1 MYDCIHERIKL
12 STLVAN
18 SNFLLV
24 HFGIP
29 QFSAP
34 VFLSRKEEGRTRCV
48 CYVIQKSKSAFKAGQ
63 HHCKNDKSSKM
74 ISRQKQKKDSICGKG
89 NRLIHQVV
97 LADVRVLGQVGSLR
111 CVTCASSFCLNIL
124 LCLDMTHTYLSHRQH
139 CPSV

>member
-1 MYDCIHERIKL
+1 MYDCMHESIKL
-12 STLVAN
+12 STLVAS

-24 HFGIP
+24 HFGIS

-34 VFLSRKEEGRTRCV
+34 VFLSRKEEGRASCV
-48 CYVIQKSKSAFKAGQ
+48 CYVMQKSKSAFKAGQ

-89 NRLIHQVV
+89 NRRIQQVV
-97 LADVRVLGQVGSLR
+97 LADVRVLGEVASLR
-111 CVTCASSFCLNIL
+111 CVSCASSFCLNIL
-124 LCLDMTHTYLSHRQH
+124 LRLDMTHTYLSHRQH